1 MIIIPLKTNFS
12 TLKIPF
18 HLEITLLKMVQLNY
32 QELIKGVEG
41 KEKKKMKEKRR
52 RRWRKREEED
62 EGKEK
67 KFEMKWNEEEVKLN
81 FGDTIL
87 WKWMLKIWNI

>member
-1 MIIIPLKTNFS
+1 MIIILLKTNFS

-52 RRWRKREEED
+52 RRWRKREEVWN
-62 EGKEK
+62 
-67 KFEMKWNEEEVKLN
+67 EMKWRRGQIE
-81 FGDTIL
+81 F
-87 WKWMLKIWNI
+87 WWYNIMEMDVENMKYLRR

>member
-1 MIIIPLKTNFS
+1 MIIILLKTNFS

-18 HLEITLLKMVQLNY
+18 HLEFTLLKMVQLNC

-41 KEKKKMKEKRR
+41 KEKKKKMKEKRR
-52 RRWRKREEED
+52 RRREREED

-67 KFEMKWNEEEVKLN
+67 KFEMK
-81 FGDTIL
+81 
-87 WKWMLKIWNI
+87 